1 MKIAFLALTLLIS
14 AAQANPLIEA
24 AHEDDLVKIKM
35 LLENGAS
42 PKEAN
47 RYGVFPL
54 SLACQ
59 NGNITAINLLLAN
72 GADPNQALPGNE
84 SPLHTAAR
92 VGKLDCVKALM
103 KAGAAIDTKEHN
115 GQTPIMWAAN
125 AGHLEVIRLL
135 MDEGAEFQKPLKEG
149 FSPMLFA
156 VRQGHLSCTKLF
168 LERGIDINASFSPKR
183 AGGKRL
189 GKGTSALVLA
199 IENGHFQLANELL
212 KAGANSQDAR
222 SGATPLHILTWV
234 RKSVKGDGD
243 DGLATPEG
251 SGDMTSLELARA
263 LVKHG
268 ADPNARLKGGRGGV
282 ARVNRKQATPF
293 LLAAETADLDYLKI
307 LIELG
312 ADPTLVNDA
321 GTSPLLASAGMGV
334 TAPGEEAADLPSSLE
349 VVRFLVEQGAD
360 INYRDKRNESV
371 MHAAAYKSAPAV
383 MELLDELGADPKIW
397 NQKNKSDWTPL
408 RITQGYRPG
417 NFRPIETSEVAL
429 IEIMKRHDLEII
441 PSPKR

>member
-1 MKIAFLALTLLIS
+1 MKIALVALLIS
-14 AAQANPLIEA
+14 SVQATPLIEA
-24 AHEDDLVKIKM
+24 AHEDDLSEIQK
-35 LLENGAS
+35 LLAKGSS

-59 NGNITAINLLLAN
+59 NGNLSAVNLLLTA
-72 GADPNQALPGNE
+72 GADPNQALLGNE

-92 VGKLDCVKALM
+92 VGKVDCVKALL
-103 KAGAAIDTKEHN
+103 KAGAQIDAKEHN

-149 FSPMLFA
+149 FSPTLFA
-156 VRQGHLSCTKLF
+156 VRQGHIACTKLF
-168 LERGIDINASFSPKR
+168 LERGIDINVAFSPKR

-189 GKGTSALVLA
+189 GNGTSALVLA
-199 IENGHFQLANELL
+199 IENGHFQLAYELL
-212 KAGANSQDAR
+212 EVGADPKDIR

-251 SGDMTSLELARA
+251 SGNMTSLEIARA
-263 LVKHG
+263 LVKYG
-268 ADPNARLKGGRGGV
+268 ADPNARLKNGRGGV

-293 LLAAETADLDYLKI
+293 LLAAETADLEYLKL

-321 GTSPLLASAGMGV
+321 GTSPLLATAGMGV

-360 INYRDKRNESV
+360 LNYRDKRNESV
-371 MHAAAYKSAPAV
+371 MHAAAYKSAPAM
-383 MELLDELGADPKIW
+383 MELLDELGADPKVW
-397 NQKNKSDWTPL
+397 NQKNKSGWTPL

-429 IEIMKRHDLEII
+429 IKIMKRHDLEII
-441 PSPKR
+441 PSLKR